1 MDATALRLL
10 RQLLAPDATAQHSEE
25 HDKVPHDVMAAGSLT
40 STASFEGLQQHLT
53 SLDSLLHNVYE
64 RQDQSS
70 VAIAARMASLER
82 QIGKLHGRYVKGAK
96 TRSKVMRK
104 RFPTS
109 SASSETARKKPKV
122 QETLPPMC
130 IERDDPA
137 QRPAGSCAYFRMD
150 AEDEE
155 SDHEPLEAATPAT
168 SDASTAASPS
178 DLGTLADDMS
188 KHAVPDI
195 PASWMCE
202 PESGNRSL
210 FFDVCHGSPFLQGVL
225 DFLRVLEI
233 VRWRATSRQAKE
245 PKALMLHLED
255 WGSFSR
261 PASVLDFCKIHAG
274 IADACRGLPETSEAR
289 GQVIKSRCDGNLTL
303 EKVFRSQCWLCEQT
317 SARWACFPESEVK
330 EMTRTVIRELLLQCH
345 CVDDVVFLGG
355 FAVLDWIAP
364 YGRRDVQEDIG
375 FAFLGVL
382 SSLLLRPKEY
392 WSRKRRLMR
401 SVVKIYQSLGA
412 AQRQGWVAVLARLL
426 KQEDEREKQEF
437 IISTIEIFYLGDAE
451 PRKTF
456 APADTEL
463 EEIQHDRSTTAAVR
477 RALSA
482 MRFPGA

>member
-1 MDATALRLL
+1 M
-10 RQLLAPDATAQHSEE
+10 
-25 HDKVPHDVMAAGSLT
+25 
-40 STASFEGLQQHLT
+40 
-53 SLDSLLHNVYE
+53 
-64 RQDQSS
+64 
-70 VAIAARMASLER
+70 
-82 QIGKLHGRYVKGAK
+82 
-96 TRSKVMRK
+96 
-104 RFPTS
+104 
-109 SASSETARKKPKV
+109 
-122 QETLPPMC
+122 
-130 IERDDPA
+130 
-137 QRPAGSCAYFRMD
+137 
-150 AEDEE
+150 
-155 SDHEPLEAATPAT
+155 
-168 SDASTAASPS
+168 
-178 DLGTLADDMS
+178 
-188 KHAVPDI
+188 
-195 PASWMCE
+195 
-202 PESGNRSL
+202 
-210 FFDVCHGSPFLQGVL
+210 
-225 DFLRVLEI
+225 
-233 VRWRATSRQAKE
+233 
-245 PKALMLHLED
+245 
-255 WGSFSR
+255 
-261 PASVLDFCKIHAG
+261 
-274 IADACRGLPETSEAR
+274 
-289 GQVIKSRCDGNLTL
+289 IKSRCDGNLTL
-303 EKVFRSQCWLCEQT
+303 EKVFRSSSASMAVRHCHSFMRGPLRFLGLESARIQGQCWLCEQT